1 MKKFLGVIL
10 FGIFSLFGFAQTTS
24 ITIVASTDTHGYIT
38 SYDYVNDKEIEYG
51 LPYAAYL
58 LKNIR
63 KKNKNVILVDC
74 GDTIS
79 GTPLTYYHAYYTSDK
94 PNPVIKV
101 MNEIGYDVAVLG
113 NHDFDFGV
121 QYLVQAINQSN
132 FPWISANV
140 FRQNSPFSYTSKII
154 EKGGVKIGFF
164 GLTTPATQYFEPP
177 QNVKDI
183 VFKKMAESA
192 KKAVEGLKK
201 DGADVI
207 VALVHSGKGPM
218 YEGKEPYENALYYVL
233 ENVKGIDVAIYG
245 HTHKENPIEI
255 YNNVLICQPKNY
267 YQALGIVMIDLQK
280 RDGRWEILNKTSTV
294 LHVNG
299 KKVKSIEKE
308 VKYITSDL
316 EDFLDEKIGKYKDA
330 IEFKQDYN
338 NPGSAFDLLAN
349 IEKSVFKNADIYLLT
364 LPYDGV
370 VKEKGDTLRI
380 KHIFKL
386 LPYDNYLVKCKIKG
400 ENLLKLLEKGAS
412 LFDTTGKLNTDAKPY
427 YCDIARNVDY
437 SVDFAKPVG
446 KRVEIKKVNGKDF
459 DKNAVYTVVLTT
471 YRYAENLDFFEK
483 GNNEYSP
490 KSFRTIAIEYL
501 KSKYGKK
508 QGDNKEDSGF
518 FNW

>member
-10 FGIFSLFGFAQTTS
+10 LGFFSFFGFAQTTS

-38 SYDYVNDKEIEYG
+38 SYDYVNDKELEYG

-79 GTPLTYYHAYYTSDK
+79 GTAITYYHAHYKSDK

-101 MNEIGYDVAVLG
+101 MNQIGYDVAVLG
-113 NHDFDFGV
+113 NHDFDFGL
-121 QYLVQAINQSN
+121 QYLVNSINQSK
-132 FPWISANV
+132 FPWISANIYQAQ
-140 FRQNSPFSYTSKII
+140 FPFTYVSQVI
-154 EKGGVKIGFF
+154 EKGGVKVGFF
-164 GLTTPATQYFEPP
+164 GLTTPATEYFEPSE
-177 QNVKDI
+177 NVKDI
-183 VFKKMAESA
+183 VFKKMADSA

-201 DGADVI
+201 EGADVI

-218 YEGKEPYENALYYVL
+218 FAMKEPFENALYYVL

-267 YQALGIVMIDLQK
+267 YQSLGIVMIDLQK
-280 RDGRWEILNKTSTV
+280 RDGHWEILNKTSTV

-299 KKVKSIEKE
+299 KKVKSVEKE

-316 EDFLDEKIGKYKDA
+316 KDFLDTKIGKYKDA

-338 NPGSAFDLLAN
+338 NPGSGFDLLVN
-349 IEKSVFKNADIYLLT
+349 IEKSVFKDADVYMLT
-364 LPYDGV
+364 LPFDGV
-370 VKEKGDTLRI
+370 VKEKGDTLRM
-380 KHIFKL
+380 KHVFRL

-400 ENLLKLLEKGAS
+400 ENLLKLLEKSAG
-412 LFDTTGKLNTDAKPY
+412 LFDTTGKLKPDAKPY
-427 YCDIARNVDY
+427 YCDIARNIDY
-437 SVDFAKPVG
+437 SVNFTKPIG
-446 KRVEIKKVNGKDF
+446 ERVDIKKVNGRDF
-459 DKNAVYTVVLTT
+459 DKNAVYSVVLTT
-471 YRYAENLDFFEK
+471 YRYAENLDLFEK
-483 GNNEYSP
+483 GKNEYSTE
-490 KSFRTIAIEYL
+490 SFRTIAIEYL
-501 KSKYGKK
+501 KSKYEKK
-508 QGDNKEDSGF
+508 TTGDKKDGGF

>member
-1 MKKFLGVIL
+1 MKKFWGAIL
-10 FGIFSLFGFAQTTS
+10 LGIFSLFGFAQTTS
-24 ITIVASTDTHGYIT
+24 ITIVATTDTHGYIT
-38 SYDYVNDKEIEYG
+38 SYDYVNEKEIEYG

-79 GTPLTYYHAYYTSDK
+79 GTPLTYYHAYYQSDK

-121 QYLVQAINQSN
+121 NYLVQAINQSK
-132 FPWISANV
+132 FPWISSNV
-140 FRQNSPFSYTSKII
+140 FQAQSLFSYPFKII

-177 QNVKDI
+177 KNVKEMI
-183 VFKKMAESA
+183 FKKMANTA
-192 KKAVEGLKK
+192 KKTVEELKK
-201 DGADVI
+201 EGADVI

-218 YEGKEPYENALYYVL
+218 YAEKEPFENALYYVL

-267 YQALGIVMIDLQK
+267 YQSLGIVMIDLQK
-280 RDGRWEILNKTSTV
+280 RDGHWEILNKTSTV

-316 EDFLDEKIGKYKDA
+316 KDFLDEKIGKHKDT

-338 NPGSAFDLLAN
+338 NPGSGFDLLVN
-349 IEKSVFKNADIYLLT
+349 IEKSVFKNADIYMLT
-364 LPYDGV
+364 LPYEGV
-370 VKEKGDTLRI
+370 IKEKKETLRI
-380 KHIFKL
+380 KHVFRL
-386 LPYDNYLVKCKIKG
+386 LPYDNYLIKCKIKG
-400 ENLLKLLEKGAS
+400 ENLLKLLEKGAD
-412 LFDTTGKLNTDAKPY
+412 LFDSAGKLKPDAKPY
-427 YCDIARNVDY
+427 YCDIARNIEY
-437 SVDFAKPVG
+437 SVDFSKPEG
-446 KRVEIKKVNGKDF
+446 KRVQIKKVNGKDF
-459 DKNAVYTVVLTT
+459 DKNAVYSVVLTT
-471 YRYAENLDFFEK
+471 YRYAENLDLFEK
-483 GNNEYSP
+483 GYNEYSP
-490 KSFRTIAIEYL
+490 ESFRTVAIEYL
-501 KSKYGKK
+501 KSKFGKK
-508 QGDNKEDSGF
+508 PDKEKNDGGF
-518 FNW
+518 FGW